1 MYSRRT
7 IVVALAAASLAAM
20 APSSFAAFPEK
31 PIRLI
36 VPFPAGGAT
45 DVVARLVG
53 LRMGQALKQPVI
65 IENKIGAGG
74 NIGADFVAKSLPD
87 GYTLLLASPAEV
99 TINEFLYTK
108 MSYEPAKDLVPVA
121 KVASAPLVLVVNS
134 KSAADSVQ
142 GLVRYIK
149 SRPNGVN
156 FASSGTGGPQHLAG
170 ELFRLMS
177 GTNMTHVPYKGG
189 APAMTDLLGGQ
200 VDLFFSGLPPA
211 LSHIQAGKLR
221 VLGVSTSQRSSLLPQ
236 VPTVAEQGFAGFNIE
251 NWQGVFVPAG
261 TPAPIVE
268 LLARSIGEIAADKAF
283 AEQLQAQGAAP
294 AFMNPKAFAEFV
306 STERQK
312 YAKLVKDSGAKAD

>member
-134 KSAADSVQ
+134 KSAAESVQ
-142 GLVRYIK
+142 GLVRHIK

-236 VPTVAEQGFAGFNIE
+236 VPTVAEQGFGGFNIE

-283 AEQLQAQGAAP
+283 AEQLQAQGAAS